1 MILVG
6 VLQAKNLSLKN
17 SVQAV
22 ANQKMIVPVKRSVQ
36 TAANQRMSVHVEP
49 ERLVRFGSWMFCWGR
64 WLSPSQ
70 SKPRLVPAF
79 VCSG

>member
-1 MILVG
+1 MFQFWAIIERAEECVILVG

-36 TAANQRMSVHVEP
+36 TAAN
-49 ERLVRFGSWMFCWGR
+49 
-64 WLSPSQ
+64 
-70 SKPRLVPAF
+70 
-79 VCSG
+79 